1 MSLTPNEIKEFLNKD
16 LIKELELDEVSE
28 EARIAILSKLADVV
42 YLRFINKLAEILED
56 EDAMTLEDMINRQ
69 AADEFQKF
77 IEEKVPNYND
87 ILAEIIA
94 EEKKILLE
102 NAKIE

>member
-16 LIKELELDEVSE
+16 LIKELELDEVSD

>member
-1 MSLTPNEIKEFLNKD
+1 MPLTPNEIKEFLNKD
-16 LIKELELDEVSE
+16 LIKELELDEVSD